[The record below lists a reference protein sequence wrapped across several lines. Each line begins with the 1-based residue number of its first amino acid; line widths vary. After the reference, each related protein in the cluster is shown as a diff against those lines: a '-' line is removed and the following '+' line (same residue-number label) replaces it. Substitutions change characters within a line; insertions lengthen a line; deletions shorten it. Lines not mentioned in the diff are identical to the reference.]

1 MLELRDGL
9 THIIENSTGNKD
21 LARVL
26 GFIPLID
33 GDYDVIG
40 RIYKVLDLGKEID
53 YQGTKQD
60 NLSGLEDAD
69 LRTLSSRFQGQL
81 ILMPSY
87 FWDLFEKI
95 SRDEVKSLIS
105 PPPKNHE
112 SDAIAC
118 LTSGII
124 LPMSIAEESGLPRR
138 KTPVCSNFAI
148 WYSND

>member
-87 FWDLFEKI
+87 FWDLLLLHF
-95 SRDEVKSLIS
+95 V
-105 PPPKNHE
+105 N
-112 SDAIAC
+112 
-118 LTSGII
+118 
-124 LPMSIAEESGLPRR
+124 
-138 KTPVCSNFAI
+138 
-148 WYSND
+148 